1 MLAQKAKQQEG
12 QLKMSTTTNLTGYHN
27 LGQFQ
32 ILLEKTTS
40 NQDLSVYDRIVIL
53 AIARYSIGYCRATTN
68 VPEGKG
74 YNRNSKAWADTL
86 GISKTSFLRS
96 IKKLN
101 AMKLIK
107 IHRGSQYMTNGGS
120 FPDYYSLVFYPEL
133 QIKNHIYFNLDGVN
147 NSSTPDTSKYFV
159 DENGAI
165 AATYT
170 NGKPS
175 LEWKRYCSRVDN
187 IVTTHP
193 SLEDLTNHLEK
204 LNDT

>member
-1 MLAQKAKQQEG
+1 MLLHKVESKHERVF
-12 QLKMSTTTNLTGYHN
+12 M
-27 LGQFQ
+27 
-32 ILLEKTTS
+32 
-40 NQDLSVYDRIVIL
+40 
-53 AIARYSIGYCRATTN
+53 AIARYSLGYCRATTN
-68 VPEGKG
+68 VPEGLG
-74 YNRNSKAWADTL
+74 HNRNAQAWADGL
-86 GISKTSFLRS
+86 GISKGKFLNS
-96 IKKLN
+96 VKALES
-101 AMKLIK
+101 AKLIK